1 MVPGPMSV
9 FQGVAPLPHCMH
21 CYREID
27 GAAAIGYDGERYHKN
42 CLDYL
47 AAQCSISELE
57 IEVAG

>member
-1 MVPGPMSV
+1 MSV